1 MRARREAARVIG
13 GVLLTCML
21 LLAGCKQQA
30 SHSELFQKVFK
41 VEAGGTFRGVDL
53 GMDLMDAQ
61 KKEATAPKH
70 DDHWGFVYEYSLGD
84 KQRFFLEYLC
94 RDPKV
99 RKVSAIVVN
108 IFLEEKSEASDLFTE
123 IESYLRN
130 RYGVADGN
138 LGNLNWQDDELN
150 LLVALR
156 MLDDKKSISLNYGSI
171 QPL

>member
-1 MRARREAARVIG
+1 MKGRREALKVFG
-13 GVLLTCML
+13 GL
-21 LLAGCKQQA
+21 LLACMLVFAACKREA
-30 SHSELFQKVFK
+30 SHSEFFQKIFK
-41 VEAGGTFRGVDL
+41 EEAGGTFRGVDL
-53 GMDLMDAQ
+53 GMDLLDAQ

-70 DDHWGFVYEYSLGD
+70 DDQWGFVYEYGLGD
-84 KQRFFLEYLC
+84 KRRFFLEYIC

-99 RKVSAIVVN
+99 RKVNAIVVN
-108 IFLEEKSEASDLFTE
+108 IFLEEKSESSDLFAE
-123 IESYLRN
+123 IETYLRN

-138 LGNLNWQDDELN
+138 LGNLKWQDDELN

>member
-1 MRARREAARVIG
+1 MNSRREAARILVG
-13 GVLLTCML
+13 ALVAWVLIFS
-21 LLAGCKQQA
+21 GCKRDA
-30 SHSELFQKVFK
+30 SHSEFYQKIFK
-41 VEAGGTFRGVDL
+41 EEAGGTFRGVDL

-70 DDHWGFVYEYSLGD
+70 DDQWGFVYEYGLGE
-84 KQRFFLEYLC
+84 KRRFFLEYIC
-94 RDPKV
+94 RDPKA
-99 RKVSAIVVN
+99 RKVNAIVVN

-123 IESYLRN
+123 IETALRN

-138 LGNLNWQDDELN
+138 LGNLKWQDDELN

-171 QPL
+171 HPL